1 MTVCSGPPAFTAL
14 RTSTHDPWRMRRRG
28 SPTSPDAAMAPT
40 RRLQPRFF
48 QPRCPN
54 QSDFNRGVLHHGVS
68 TTVSQT
74 RCLTHGFFSRGVLH
88 HGFLHHGVF
97 IRGVFIRGVFIRGV
111 FKHGAVIPALVIP
124 APLAFPST
132 ARLAGWQDR
141 LAEPSHGIGFR
152 LPPNRCHLD
161 AAPIP
166 PGAIEIMAFNWL
178 HDSRPFNPGRHGR
191 SRAQRAGM
199 ALGNGSRKWL
209 PGTAPGN
216 SSVSRATQSTSRR
229 SASPSF
235 VSPRSM
241 PPRSILPCS
250 KPPCSTSPPLLAVSG
265 VIGPN
270 VPASSNSPESFPATP
285 WPSVRPVPPSP
296 RRHVA
301 ERRGSPRLRED
312 RPGRDFDTA

>member
-1 MTVCSGPPAFTAL
+1 
-14 RTSTHDPWRMRRRG
+14 
-28 SPTSPDAAMAPT
+28 MAPT

-48 QPRCPN
+48 QPRCLN
-54 QSDFNRGVLHHGVS
+54 QSDFNHGVLHHGLLHHGLLHHGVS
-68 TTVSQT
+68 STVSQT
-74 RCLTHGFFSRGVLH
+74 RSFQPRCSPPRFSPPRCLH
-88 HGFLHHGVF
+88 H
-97 IRGVFIRGVFIRGV
+97 GVFIRGV

-199 ALGNGSRKWL
+199 APGNGSREQL
-209 PGTAPGN
+209 RVPRHPIHLTAFGIAEFCIAAFN
-216 SSVSRATQSTSRR
+216 ATAFNTAVFKTTVFNVTAFAGGFGGYRAE
-229 SASPSF
+229 
-235 VSPRSM
+235 
-241 PPRSILPCS
+241 C
-250 KPPCSTSPPLLAVSG
+250 SG
-265 VIGPN
+265 VFKLP
-270 VPASSNSPESFPATP
+270 
-285 WPSVRPVPPSP
+285 
-296 RRHVA
+296 
-301 ERRGSPRLRED
+301 
-312 RPGRDFDTA
+312 

>member
-1 MTVCSGPPAFTAL
+1 MDPICFRSSNDRLFRSAGIHCPADLNARSLADAPPWLTHVTGRGNGTNPAASTAFFSTAM
-14 RTSTHDPWRMRRRG
+14 SQPK
-28 SPTSPDAAMAPT
+28 
-40 RRLQPRFF
+40 RLQPRCPP
-48 QPRCPN
+48 PRC
-54 QSDFNRGVLHHGVS
+54 LKHG
-68 TTVSQT
+68 
-74 RCLTHGFFSRGVLH
+74 LFSRGVLH
-88 HGFLHHGVF
+88 H
-97 IRGVFIRGVFIRGV
+97 GVFIRGV